1 MREIL
6 ENMQIEKRIAILRQ
20 VSIFSEVD
28 EKILW
33 QLASMLGNFSV
44 VEGETVFC
52 KGDVGNAMY
61 IIVHGKV
68 KIHDGDYV
76 FTTLADED
84 VFGEYSLI
92 DNKLRSASVTAL
104 EETELLRFDQV
115 NFYQLLDANAEFS
128 RGVLRSMVKRL
139 HDKDFLEEK
148 LAESNLEISQQKELL
163 QQQATQLEIANQD
176 LQTREEALAE
186 MVDKLEELYFLN
198 EEKNRL
204 LEKQKQEIGTQ
215 NLELM
220 QQKEEI
226 LSQSEQLEFVNAE
239 LEKLSIVASKTD
251 NSVVILDKNGDI
263 EWVNEGFTRML
274 GMSFAEYKQLYG
286 NNLFQVSLNPDIRE
300 VVNQSIKH
308 KQSAIYTGKTLN
320 KQGKEIWIQTTLTPV
335 LDGNEHLTQLIAV
348 ETDVTQMKLAEK
360 KIAKQNQNITDSIQY
375 ARRIQQALM
384 PLDEVLNSIFPENFV
399 MYKPKNI
406 VSGDF
411 YWLHTVNINSTKAIM
426 LAVGDCT
433 GHGVPGAFMSLLGIS
448 FLNEIASK
456 IYSLEELKAYKVLNF
471 LREMVKKALRQ
482 TGKENEA
489 RDGIDI
495 ALCILSPMSNKNVF
509 LQYSGANSPM
519 YVIKSNSTKSFME
532 GEDEGF
538 RGDLLELKPD
548 KMPIGIHLK
557 EKDTF
562 AQEEMELEEG
572 DAIYMFSDGYVDQFG
587 SEFVC
592 KFLSKRFKQ
601 LLIDTQHF
609 SIKKQYDILEQTLS
623 EWKGEREQVDD
634 ILVMGVRIPINF
646 DFE

>member
-115 NFYQLLDANAEFS
+115 NFYQLLDVNAEFS